1 MSTDLLAL
9 TMLTPPG
16 DIGADIALGSC
27 QRFGVPM
34 GKGRYMYMY
43 MYMYV
48 HASGVHTC
56 TPYYSGKL

>member
-43 MYMYV
+43 V
-48 HASGVHTC
+48 HAPGVHTC
-56 TPYYSGKL
+56 TPY